1 MKKSKKILLIIAIIF
16 AAVLITGFFLI
27 RNIKQ
32 GGMVNYNQDL
42 KLPGLKNNVE
52 VFRDEFG
59 IPHIFAKT
67 DEDLYR
73 AVGYVSAE
81 DRLWQM
87 DLLRHVTSGRLSEI
101 FGKDMIEND
110 VVLRALRI
118 PEKSKLVLE
127 KSSPEVLS
135 ALQAY
140 ADGVNQY
147 IEDHTGDLPFEFKIL
162 GYKPEKWLPEHSVNM
177 IGYMAWDLKLGWSE
191 EIFIAQAKSK
201 VDSAMY
207 NELIPDFAKQ
217 ETMVQPGFKL
227 SGNINI
233 EKFTKCFNNIEALTP
248 PVFSAS
254 NNWAVAGKKS
264 ATGKPILCNDMHL
277 GLMIPGVWS
286 QMHQHSET
294 GIDVTGV
301 ILPGQPYII
310 AGHNASI
317 AWGMT
322 NVMLDAVDFYA
333 ETINPENPNQ
343 YKFNGQWKDM
353 EIRREKIVVKDEKE
367 PTISEIR
374 FTHRGPVVSEMKNI
388 KDQTLSI
395 HWTGNDFSN
404 ELDGV
409 FKLNRAR
416 NWSEFREACKGFGAV
431 SQNIIYADTA
441 GNIGIQTSAGV
452 PVRKAD
458 GWHIFP
464 GETDEFDW
472 KGYVPF
478 DSLPYTYNPE
488 NGYLFSANNKTVG
501 NDYPHYISQWF
512 YMPYRAERIKQMLNE
527 KEKYSVEDMKKIH
540 TDQKSVLAE
549 KTVPLILKNLEN
561 AQNPSETEQKCIALL
576 KKWNFVFD
584 ASRPEGYLF
593 DEFYMILAQNIAKD
607 ELGDELFTGF
617 YGSNRQVN
625 YLMDNIF
632 AAGNSKWCDN
642 ISTSEKI
649 ENLSDMIQKS
659 FAETCEKLSQKYGNN
674 PESWAWGTVHKM
686 DLQQPLGKVKIL
698 DFVFNLNRSYS
709 VGGSYHTVSPYS
721 YEFGESYLAYNG
733 ASHRHIYSTADFDQ
747 SQTVIPTGVSG
758 IPASPHY
765 CDQTEMYVNGI
776 YHADYTKRATVEK
789 NAKYKMT
796 FSAK

>member
-1 MKKSKKILLIIAIIF
+1 
-16 AAVLITGFFLI
+16 
-27 RNIKQ
+27 
-32 GGMVNYNQDL
+32 
-42 KLPGLKNNVE
+42 
-52 VFRDEFG
+52 
-59 IPHIFAKT
+59 
-67 DEDLYR
+67 
-73 AVGYVSAE
+73 
-81 DRLWQM
+81 
-87 DLLRHVTSGRLSEI
+87 
-101 FGKDMIEND
+101 
-110 VVLRALRI
+110 
-118 PEKSKLVLE
+118 
-127 KSSPEVLS
+127 
-135 ALQAY
+135 
-140 ADGVNQY
+140 
-147 IEDHTGDLPFEFKIL
+147 
-162 GYKPEKWLPEHSVNM
+162 
-177 IGYMAWDLKLGWSE
+177 
-191 EIFIAQAKSK
+191 
-201 VDSAMY
+201 
-207 NELIPDFAKQ
+207 
-217 ETMVQPGFKL
+217 
-227 SGNINI
+227 
-233 EKFTKCFNNIEALTP
+233 
-248 PVFSAS
+248 
-254 NNWAVAGKKS
+254 
-264 ATGKPILCNDMHL
+264 
-277 GLMIPGVWS
+277 
-286 QMHQHSET
+286 
-294 GIDVTGV
+294 
-301 ILPGQPYII
+301 
-310 AGHNASI
+310 
-317 AWGMT
+317 
-322 NVMLDAVDFYA
+322 
-333 ETINPENPNQ
+333 
-343 YKFNGQWKDM
+343 M

-367 PTISEIR
+367 PTIREIR

-472 KGYVPF
+472 KGFVPF

-501 NDYPHYISQWF
+501 NNYPYYISQWF

-659 FAETCEKLSQKYGNN
+659 FAETCQKLSQKYGNN

-721 YEFGESYLAYNG
+721 YEFGESYFAYNG